1 MKCEIKKISEMDIYA
16 VNSKYYKYY
25 TAVNDLA
32 EDECIVFKFE
42 SEDEL
47 NKFNRQQ
54 FQKRVNIILKKQSD
68 NKYILK
74 TKKMADE
81 YGFILIKQKNYN
93 SQHKKRRE
101 HWGRKKDGRE

>member
-1 MKCEIKKISEMDIYA
+1 MKCEVKKISEMDIYA

-47 NKFNRQQ
+47 NKFNRKT
-54 FQKRVNIILKKQSD
+54 FQKRVNNLLKKQSD

-74 TKKMADE
+74 TKKITDG
-81 YGFILIKQKNYN
+81 YGFILIKE
-93 SQHKKRRE
+93 KK
-101 HWGRKKDGRE
+101 

>member
-1 MKCEIKKISEMDIYA
+1 MDIYA